1 MSKAILTCGKVCS
14 GKSTLARKL
23 KSQRNAVILSCDE
36 LMLSLFDECLGD
48 KHNEIVQKS
57 ENYLFKKS
65 LEILQCGIDIIL
77 DWGFWTKSERQYA
90 SEFYNTHGF
99 EIEWHFVNISDEQQK
114 INIQKRNSQRDEN
127 TYFISEEMAEKFNS
141 LFENPEND

>member
-1 MSKAILTCGKVCS
+1 MPKAILTCGKVCS

-23 KSQRNAVILSCDE
+23 KTERNAVILSCDE

-65 LEILQCGIDIIL
+65 LEILECGIDIIL
-77 DWGFWTKSERQYA
+77 DWGFWTKAERQHA
-90 SEFYNTHGF
+90 NEFYNSHGF
-99 EIEWHFVNISDEQQK
+99 ETEWHFINISDEQQK